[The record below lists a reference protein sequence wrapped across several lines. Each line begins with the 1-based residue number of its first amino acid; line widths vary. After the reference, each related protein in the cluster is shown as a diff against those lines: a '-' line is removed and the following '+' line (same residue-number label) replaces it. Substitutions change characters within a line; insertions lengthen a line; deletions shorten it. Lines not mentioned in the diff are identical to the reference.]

1 MGYGTDIQ
9 AKLGVDTSS
18 VGTDLAGAKNTFNK
32 WGQEVAAS
40 GEAHGANFGGK
51 LVGGLEHKIFG
62 ARHLSGALAAAL
74 GFNIEK
80 ISEGIAAAIVGG
92 SKEGWTEALKL
103 ADENAKLIGERM
115 RVGLSPKQL
124 GDSLEKEL
132 KRAVDEVNSIH
143 GEKIIGGQ
151 DEEGSVIFKEGALNA
166 EQLTKQQ
173 DLLKHIKELDLEIAK
188 NKEEQKKQVKETN
201 EEIKKLGEEEL
212 SDGNKY
218 EAITK
223 RINDTQLEILKGG
236 LTEAEVAKKRL
247 EISKAVHEL
256 ALTQKRITDESIRE
270 GKKDAEDT
278 AKAQKDKLEKE
289 EKLFR
294 LQKQRFSE
302 TKKLQDDQNKLTD
315 RSKLTVGELATLQG
329 GKKDFSLGKSSLD
342 LSFGSNEGLSPEQVA
357 NKEKAQKV
365 QQLEQEAE
373 QKRLAGDV
381 AGSETAFGKVGQLR
395 DELVSSGGVK
405 STEGDKFGELRKQIA
420 EDDKEMNHTLQE
432 IKDVLAGKFVSQ

>member
-32 WGQEVAAS
+32 WGEEIASS

-51 LVGGLEHKIFG
+51 LVGGIEHKVLG
-62 ARHLSGALAAAL
+62 ARHLSGAIASAL
-74 GFNIEK
+74 GLNIEK
-80 ISEGIAAAIVGG
+80 ISESIASAIVGG
-92 SKEGWTEALKL
+92 SKEGWGEALKI
-103 ADENAKLIGERM
+103 AEENAKLINKQIELSLTPKGLQDRLKRELEKAVEEANSVSKKNSDKTEYYKRQ
-115 RVGLSPKQL
+115 GLSAPQSLNDENLKEQEVADNKVL
-124 GDSLEKEL
+124 EINNRILEKKKENKEATKDL
-132 KRAVDEVNSIH
+132 VEAS
-143 GEKIIGGQ
+143 EK
-151 DEEGSVIFKEGALNA
+151 EARA
-166 EQLTKQQ
+166 EQSLG
-173 DLLKHIKELDLEIAK
+173 HHY
-188 NKEEQKKQVKETN
+188 EEVH
-201 EEIKKLGEEEL
+201 
-212 SDGNKY
+212 D
-218 EAITK
+218 AINATV
-223 RINDTQLEILKGG
+223 LEILKGG
-236 LTEAEVAKKRL
+236 LADDEVIKKKMHIIRLEAELREVSKAIHQADIEFAHQEDAAAAKKHAR
-247 EISKAVHEL
+247 
-256 ALTQKRITDESIRE
+256 
-270 GKKDAEDT
+270 
-278 AKAQKDKLEKE
+278 E
-289 EKLFR
+289 EKLFS

-342 LSFGSNEGLSPEQVA
+342 LSFGSNEGLTADQVA

-373 QKRLAGDV
+373 QKRLGGDV

-420 EDDKEMNHTLQE
+420 EDDKKMNHTLQE